1 MLVRCWIQNRNAPE
15 SARSP
20 TPEHRDA
27 HVTVPFTQPHE
38 AAARTLI
45 KLSLAEDLQET
56 GDLTCQALIEDT
68 DQAEIQIVA
77 RQSGILAGSPITSL
91 IFAELDPRVTCEHH
105 LADGAALEPGSVIST
120 CAGPLASL
128 LTGERTVLNFLTHLC
143 GVASQTAEYV
153 KAIEGTRACILD
165 TRKTLPGWRVL
176 EKYAVAA
183 GGGTNHRMGLYDGI
197 LIKDNHL
204 AAWASRNSHPTI
216 AAAVE
221 QARESVKGEKGVE
234 VEVDTLEQ
242 LADAL
247 EGKPEIVLLDN
258 MSPETMREAIQMRD
272 AQSPATLLEASGG
285 INLETVRAA
294 AETGVERI
302 SVGALTHSVISLD
315 IGFDWKRRT

>member
-1 MLVRCWIQNRNAPE
+1 
-15 SARSP
+15 
-20 TPEHRDA
+20 
-27 HVTVPFTQPHE
+27 
-38 AAARTLI
+38 
-45 KLSLAEDLQET
+45 
-56 GDLTCQALIEDT
+56 
-68 DQAEIQIVA
+68 
-77 RQSGILAGSPITSL
+77 
-91 IFAELDPRVTCEHH
+91 
-105 LADGAALEPGSVIST
+105 
-120 CAGPLASL
+120 
-128 LTGERTVLNFLTHLC
+128 
-143 GVASQTAEYV
+143 
-153 KAIEGTRACILD
+153 
-165 TRKTLPGWRVL
+165 
-176 EKYAVAA
+176 
-183 GGGTNHRMGLYDGI
+183 MGLYDGI

-216 AAAVE
+216 AAAVQ
-221 QARESVKGEKGVE
+221 QARESVNGEKGVE

>member
-1 MLVRCWIQNRNAPE
+1 MI
-15 SARSP
+15 
-20 TPEHRDA
+20 
-27 HVTVPFTQPHE
+27 VPFSQLHQD
-38 AAARTLI
+38 AARTLI
-45 KLSLAEDLQET
+45 KLSLAEDLQQT
-56 GDLTCQALIEDT
+56 GDLTCQALIEET

-77 RQSGILAGSPITSL
+77 RQAGILAGSPITTL
-91 IFAELDPRVTCEHH
+91 IFEELDSQVVCEHH

-120 CAGPLASL
+120 CSGPLASL

-143 GVASQTAEYV
+143 GVASQTAQYV
-153 KAIEGTRACILD
+153 EAVKGTNACILD

-204 AAWASRNSHPTI
+204 AAWATRNSHPTI
-216 AAAVE
+216 AAAVK
-221 QARESVKGEKGVE
+221 QARESVKGEKSVE

-242 LADAL
+242 LTDAL
-247 EGKPEIVLLDN
+247 EGAPEIVLLDN
-258 MSPETMREAIQMRD
+258 MSTDTLREAIQMRD

-285 INLETVRAA
+285 INLNTVRAV